1 MDMNTDINTDIN
13 NYDIKSFIKDK
24 LDILDKSKSKY
35 KNYINIKDIEFK
47 VDLEGNKIIFK
58 KPNVESDSYECSLLG
73 IFDLKS
79 RLWLWS
85 WCNPTFTFNETNK
98 ARQILNY
105 GLMLEPSSN
114 SLIHYYIKSHLVNS
128 RLFFEN
134 DIFLDIHLGLS
145 LYISKKAKFIYPN
158 IKEIG
163 GNKIIVYY
171 LVY

>member
-1 MDMNTDINTDIN
+1 
-13 NYDIKSFIKDK
+13 
-24 LDILDKSKSKY
+24 
-35 KNYINIKDIEFK
+35 
-47 VDLEGNKIIFK
+47 
-58 KPNVESDSYECSLLG
+58 
-73 IFDLKS
+73 
-79 RLWLWS
+79 
-85 WCNPTFTFNETNK
+85 
-98 ARQILNY
+98 
-105 GLMLEPSSN
+105 MLEPSSN

>member
-1 MDMNTDINTDIN
+1 MDTDTDSN

-24 LDILDKSKSKY
+24 LDILDKSNSTY
-35 KNYINIKDIEFK
+35 KNYINIKDIQFK
-47 VDLEGNKIIFK
+47 VEPDSNKIIFK
-58 KPNVESDSYECSLLG
+58 KNDDQIHSYECSLLG

-79 RLWLWS
+79 RLWIWS
-85 WCNPTFTFNETNK
+85 WCNPTFTFNETHN

-114 SLIHYYIKSHLVNS
+114 SLIHYYIKAHLVNS

-158 IKEIG
+158 IKEVG

-171 LVY
+171 LIY